1 MKHSRDA
8 ISDLWG
14 GRDAAISYTNITL
27 PETAPPYQE
36 PPTERDIVPYQP
48 APPTERD
55 IVPYQPAPPTER
67 DIVPYQPAP
76 PTERDIVP
84 YQPAPQTERD
94 IVPYQ
99 PAPQPERDIVPPE
112 PAPPKEAQK
121 KPHTTLSIRRLFHNF
136 SDIVTNSASEVEIFV
151 MVPDP
156 ENPDEYA
163 VYNVPT
169 MPDDEDALLHLVF
182 ICDNSTSSGHRT
194 VTFEYD
200 SKQDAQKHHSDMERV
215 RQDTDKDLYD
225 FVVGAHAFKHPC
237 FPFYQYVPGAKLTQL
252 YDHVNAAAELS
263 IDSKSKEVLELRN
276 YIGNNDVG
284 NIKDNDEFK
293 TRVQLLPNFYIQKV
307 GEIPV
312 DPVDEYGYDRHYD
325 ENDEDGR
332 EYGTSTTSRVPDDT
346 YDTDRAASRT
356 SSLSKTSSIPDDT
369 YDTDGQASRTSSL
382 SKTSSIPDDTYDTD
396 RPASRTSSL
405 SKTSRIP
412 SETSRS
418 LDETS
423 RSLDETSRISDETSR
438 ISDETSRISD
448 ETSRNSEEASRI
460 SDEASR
466 ISDETSRISDETS
479 RISEEASRNSE
490 EASRISDEASR
501 ISDDTYE
508 YADDPEHDFRSMRG
522 GSRRPKRDDYA
533 WNPSPINGG
542 RFARFLTKRHSRK
555 KHIVYGYL

>member
-1 MKHSRDA
+1 
-8 ISDLWG
+8 
-14 GRDAAISYTNITL
+14 
-27 PETAPPYQE
+27 
-36 PPTERDIVPYQP
+36 
-48 APPTERD
+48 
-55 IVPYQPAPPTER
+55 
-67 DIVPYQPAP
+67 
-76 PTERDIVP
+76 
-84 YQPAPQTERD
+84 
-94 IVPYQ
+94 
-99 PAPQPERDIVPPE
+99 
-112 PAPPKEAQK
+112 
-121 KPHTTLSIRRLFHNF
+121 
-136 SDIVTNSASEVEIFV
+136 

-307 GEIPV
+307 GEI

-346 YDTDRAASRT
+346 YDTDRPASRT

-369 YDTDGQASRTSSL
+369 YDTDRPASRTSSL

-405 SKTSRIP
+405 SKTSRILA
-412 SETSRS
+412 SLDETSRS

-438 ISDETSRISD
+438 NSDEVSRISD
-448 ETSRNSEEASRI
+448 EASRI
-460 SDEASR
+460 SDETSR